1 MVPRK
6 AVWGRKLAGSDGIL
20 VVFGSM
26 CARGS
31 LFCCFRASALKRAG
45 KGVIKR
51 LTAVELWNVLRR
63 RAARRHGSSTMSRD
77 VKEMGHYFS
86 HHLASARPTF
96 KGALQDIY

>member
-1 MVPRK
+1 MAPRK
-6 AVWGRKLAGSDGIL
+6 EVSGRKLGGSDGIL

-63 RAARRHGSSTMSRD
+63 RAARRCGGM
-77 VKEMGHYFS
+77 VVV
-86 HHLASARPTF
+86 L
-96 KGALQDIY
+96 